1 MSFDTLGLSPTL
13 LRAIADQNYTTPTP
27 IQTQAIPLVLAGRDI
42 MACAQTGTG
51 KTAGFALPLLES
63 LFPNGERPATGSR
76 QVRVLVLTPTRELAA
91 QVHESFRTYG
101 RHLGVTSTTIFGGV
115 GMKPQVDALRRGVE
129 VVVATP
135 GRLID
140 HMQQRTVDLSGVR
153 HLVLDE
159 ADRMLDMGFLP
170 AIKRILQALPKQRQ
184 TLLFSATFADEVRT
198 LAAHFMRN
206 PAEVSVA
213 RGNLAAETVEHV
225 VHPVDAERKRDLL
238 LHLFSLDSDQQ
249 TLVFSRTKHGA
260 DRLAKQLG
268 AAGLKAA
275 AIHGNKSQGAR
286 TRALGDFKAG
296 RVTVLVATDIAAR
309 GLDIDQLPAVI
320 NFDLP
325 AVAEDYVHRI
335 GRTGRAGYAGRAISL
350 VSHEEGGLLAD
361 IHKVLKRDIEMT
373 EIDGFTPSRPLRLD
387 PRMPKPGQRQQGAP
401 RPARPHGDH
410 SGQQR
415 AKGHAAS
422 GRKASPRHGGQ
433 QHRQGSGA
441 PARRPR

>member
-27 IQTQAIPLVLAGRDI
+27 IQSQAIPLVLAGRDLL
-42 MACAQTGTG
+42 ACAQTGTG
-51 KTAGFALPLLES
+51 KTAGFALPLLET
-63 LFPNGERPATGSR
+63 LFPNGERTTSPSR

-101 RHLGVTSTTIFGGV
+101 RHLGVTSTTVFGGV
-115 GMKPQVDALRRGVE
+115 GMKPQIDALRRGVE

-170 AIKRILQALPKQRQ
+170 AIRRILQVLPEQRQ
-184 TLLFSATFADEVRT
+184 TLLFSATFADEIRT
-198 LAAHFMRN
+198 LAARFMRD

-213 RGNLAAETVEHV
+213 RRNSAAETVEHV

-238 LHLFSLDSDQQ
+238 LHLFSLDNDQQ

-286 TRALGDFKAG
+286 TRALGDFKSG

-325 AVAEDYVHRI
+325 TVAEDYVHRI
-335 GRTGRAGYAGRAISL
+335 GRTGRAGCAGRAISL

-373 EIDGFTPSRPLRLD
+373 EIEGFTPSRPLRLD
-387 PRMPKPGQRQQGAP
+387 PRMPKPGQRKQNGP
-401 RPARPHGDH
+401 RPARVHADH
-410 SGQQR
+410 AGQQH
-415 AKGHAAS
+415 AKGRAAS
-422 GRKASPRHGGQ
+422 GRKAPSRHGRQ
-433 QHRQGSGA
+433 QHRQGPAA